1 MNTETKRKVLELLEN
16 DARLTPDKIAVML
29 GENTEDIKKLIAEFE
44 ADGTLLGY
52 KAIVDWEKAEK
63 ESVTAFI
70 ELRVTPQADRGFEK
84 IAERIYH
91 FPEVRDMH
99 LMSGAFDFLLLIEGK
114 SLKEV
119 ALFVAEKLAPIEGVL
134 STGTHFVLRTYKD
147 KGVIF
152 GHAPKKDE
160 REGIL

>member
-99 LMSGAFDFLLLIEGK
+99 LMSGRLRLFASHRGQEPKGSGLVCRRKARADRRRAFDRN
-114 SLKEV
+114 
-119 ALFVAEKLAPIEGVL
+119 ALCASYL
-134 STGTHFVLRTYKD
+134 
-147 KGVIF
+147 
-152 GHAPKKDE
+152 
-160 REGIL
+160 

>member
-63 ESVTAFI
+63 
-70 ELRVTPQADRGFEK
+70 K
-84 IAERIYH
+84 
-91 FPEVRDMH
+91 
-99 LMSGAFDFLLLIEGK
+99 
-114 SLKEV
+114 
-119 ALFVAEKLAPIEGVL
+119 ALPPL
-134 STGTHFVLRTYKD
+134 SSC
-147 KGVIF
+147 
-152 GHAPKKDE
+152 A
-160 REGIL
+160 